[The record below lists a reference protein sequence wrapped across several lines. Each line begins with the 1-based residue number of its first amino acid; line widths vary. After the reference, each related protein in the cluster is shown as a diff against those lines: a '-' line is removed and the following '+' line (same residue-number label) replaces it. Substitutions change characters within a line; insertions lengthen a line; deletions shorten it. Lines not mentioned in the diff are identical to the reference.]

1 MSKSFVVLSAALLV
15 LTAIVHSTLGERRL
29 LKPLL
34 AHASGILASS
44 LARFVLRFA
53 WHLTSLSWLVLAS
66 ILLTLGF
73 QPEHALAGALAAT
86 GVAFTTAGIFDAI
99 GSRGRHVGW
108 PLLTAI
114 GVASLLAA
122 ATAG

>member
-1 MSKSFVVLSAALLV
+1 
-15 LTAIVHSTLGERRL
+15 
-29 LKPLL
+29 
-34 AHASGILASS
+34 
-44 LARFVLRFA
+44 
-53 WHLTSLSWLVLAS
+53 
-66 ILLTLGF
+66 
-73 QPEHALAGALAAT
+73 LAGALAAT